1 MIASLFA
8 WLTSILSEDNNQGS
22 FSRVSGA
29 VIILALIAWAS
40 WIVMAS
46 KAIPDVPDY
55 WLFLVLGLYG
65 INKGVDGLK
74 SLATAIA
81 AAKGRPANAETPAA

>member
-1 MIASLFA
+1 MFAFIA
-8 WLTSILSEDNNQGS
+8 SILSEDNNQGS

-29 VIILALIAWAS
+29 VIILALIVWAS
-40 WIVMAS
+40 WIVAANRS
-46 KAIPDVPDY
+46 IPDVPEY

-74 SLATAIA
+74 TLAAAIA
-81 AAKGRPANAETPAA
+81 ATKGRPVNVEIQAP

>member
-1 MIASLFA
+1 MITSIFA
-8 WLTSILSEDNNQGS
+8 WFASILSEDNNQGS

-40 WIVMAS
+40 WIVLAS
-46 KAIPDVPDY
+46 KAIPDIPEY

-65 INKGVDGLK
+65 INKCADGFK